1 MNSFLNLLA
10 LYSEIK
16 YQKVTENLLQNR
28 CSFYQYLIK
37 YFNAIHQKQEHN
49 ITTTARKKKIIKKT
63 AYKVR
68 DNTKL
73 GQKLSY
79 FQALFPV

>member
-1 MNSFLNLLA
+1 MNCFRNLLA

-16 YQKVTENLLQNR
+16 YQKVMENLLQNR

-37 YFNAIHQKQEHN
+37 YFNATHQKQEHN
-49 ITTTARKKKIIKKT
+49 ITTTARKKKKN
-63 AYKVR
+63 ASKVR

>member
-1 MNSFLNLLA
+1 MNCFRNLLA

-16 YQKVTENLLQNR
+16 YQKVMENLLQNR

-37 YFNAIHQKQEHN
+37 YFNATHQKQEHN
-49 ITTTARKKKIIKKT
+49 ITTTARKKKNASI
-63 AYKVR
+63 VR